1 VLKVLPV
8 EEFVSKNSTLR
19 PIECGLI
26 YIKTFLTV
34 PSKKLKL
41 AERFIIMRVV
51 LSSLFEKVSSLW
63 QNYCRRNAN
72 VLEIEN
78 LAAHEFENLAAD
90 LGIEPGD
97 LRVLCS
103 PGENMKN
110 VLDYRFKQFGIS
122 RNALDFAAL
131 AEMHF
136 SCRFCAHKR
145 LCKYDV
151 KHGRL
156 DSPCP
161 FDCPNLER
169 FRKLHAAA

>member
-1 VLKVLPV
+1 MHTASHSI
-8 EEFVSKNSTLR
+8 F
-19 PIECGLI
+19 
-26 YIKTFLTV
+26 
-34 PSKKLKL
+34 
-41 AERFIIMRVV
+41 ER
-51 LSSLFEKVSSLW
+51 LSSLW
-63 QNYCRRNAN
+63 QNYRRRTAN
-72 VLEIEN
+72 LLEIEN
-78 LAAHEFENLAAD
+78 LTQHEFENLAAD

-110 VLDYRFKQFGIS
+110 VLDFRFKQLGIS

-136 SCRFCAHKR
+136 RCRFCAHKR

-151 KHGRL
+151 RQGN

-161 FDCPNLER
+161 FDCPNLES
-169 FRKLHAAA
+169 FRKLRAAA